1 MAAGTSTP
9 PPARGRDPAPVSGV
23 ADASIPALTLRH
35 VVKTFDDVV
44 AVDSVSLEVRP
55 GELVTLLGP
64 SGCGKTTTLRMI
76 AGFVE
81 PDAGEIRIGAADVT
95 RLPPNKRD
103 IGMVFQSYGLFPHMT
118 VEDNVAYGLR
128 MRRVPAAER
137 GRRVEEALGL
147 VQLPGLARRFP
158 RQLSGGQQQRV
169 ALARAIVIRPSLLL
183 LDEPLSNLDAKL
195 REEMRWELRRLQ
207 RQLDITTVFV
217 THDQEEA
224 LAISDRIV
232 VMNAGRIEQAGTPSA
247 IYRQPRTLF
256 VARFIG
262 ESNLW
267 EGTVDRRQMGETRFL
282 TSTGIGLLVED
293 AGGAA
298 EGEAAVLSV
307 RPEAVAIM
315 PPGDGAR
322 SRFANCLEGTVE
334 DVSYV
339 GASTAYRVRVHPDVS
354 VRIQRPNAETDGQ
367 GARAEFVANDRVAL
381 GWPASACRII
391 RPA

>member
-1 MAAGTSTP
+1 VAAIP
-9 PPARGRDPAPVSGV
+9 
-23 ADASIPALTLRH
+23 DASSPALTLRD

-44 AVDSVSLEVRP
+44 AVDTVSLEVQA
-55 GELVTLLGP
+55 GEFVTLLGP

-81 PDAGEIRIGAADVT
+81 PDAGEIRIGTADVT

-128 MRRVPAAER
+128 MRRVPVSER
-137 GRRVEEALGL
+137 RPRVEAALEL
-147 VQLPGLARRFP
+147 VQLHGLAKRFP

-169 ALARAIVIRPSLLL
+169 ALARAVVIRPSLLL

-195 REEMRWELRRLQ
+195 REEMRWEVRRLQ

-232 VMNAGRIEQAGTPSA
+232 VMNAGRIEQVGTPST

-267 EGTVDRRQMGETRFL
+267 EGTVRHRQADGVRFV
-282 TSTGIGLLVED
+282 TSTGLDLLVE
-293 AGGAA
+293 AGHAVD
-298 EGEAAVLSV
+298 GEPAVLSV

-315 PPGDGAR
+315 PAGDEAGR
-322 SRFANCLEGTVE
+322 RFANRLEGTVE

-339 GASTAYRVRVHPDVS
+339 GASTAYRVRIAPDLSMRV
-354 VRIQRPNAETDGQ
+354 QRPNTGTDGQ
-367 GARAEFVANDRVAL
+367 GERGVFTANDRVAL
-381 GWPASACRII
+381 GWPASACLII
-391 RPA
+391 RPS

>member
-1 MAAGTSTP
+1 VAAG
-9 PPARGRDPAPVSGV
+9 
-23 ADASIPALTLRH
+23 ADRSPSALTLRD
-35 VVKTFDDVV
+35 VVKRYDDVV
-44 AVDSVSLEVRP
+44 AVDAVSLDVRA

-64 SGCGKTTTLRMI
+64 SGCGKTTTLRMV

-81 PDAGEIRIGAADVT
+81 PDAGEIRIGASDVT
-95 RLPPNKRD
+95 RLPPHKRD

-137 GRRVEEALGL
+137 RRRVEEALGL
-147 VQLPGLARRFP
+147 VQLPGLARRYP

-195 REEMRWELRRLQ
+195 REEMRWEVRRLQ

-232 VMNAGRIEQAGTPSA
+232 VMNAGRIEQVGAPSD
-247 IYRQPRTLF
+247 IYRTPRTLF

-267 EGTVDRRQMGETRFL
+267 EGVVGRRQAGGVRFVTAAGL
-282 TSTGIGLLVED
+282 DLLVED
-293 AGGAA
+293 AGGVA
-298 EGEAAVLSV
+298 EGERAVASV
-307 RPEAVAIM
+307 RPEAVAIARA
-315 PPGDGAR
+315 GDAAAAR
-322 SRFANCLEGTVE
+322 FPNRLEGTVE

-339 GASTAYRVRVHPDVS
+339 GASTAFRVRIGPELS
-354 VRIQRPNAETDGQ
+354 VLVRRPNAESDAEGGP
-367 GARAEFVANDRVAL
+367 GAFAPGHPVAL
-381 GWPASACRII
+381 GWPSSAGRVI

>member
-1 MAAGTSTP
+1 VAAVT
-9 PPARGRDPAPVSGV
+9 A
-23 ADASIPALTLRH
+23 ASAPALTLRDI
-35 VVKTFDDVV
+35 VKAFDDVI
-44 AVDSVSLEVRP
+44 AVDSVSLEVGA
-55 GELVTLLGP
+55 GEFVTLLGP

-81 PDAGEIRIGAADVT
+81 PDAGEIRIGAVDVT
-95 RLPPNKRD
+95 RLPPNRRD

-128 MRRVPAAER
+128 MRRVPAADR
-137 GRRVEEALGL
+137 RRRVEEALGL
-147 VQLPGLARRFP
+147 VQLPGLAKRFP

-169 ALARAIVIRPSLLL
+169 ALARAVVIRPSLLL

-195 REEMRWELRRLQ
+195 REEMRWEIRRLQ

-232 VMNAGRIEQAGTPSA
+232 VMNEGRIEQVGTPSA

-267 EGTVDRRQMGETRFL
+267 EGTVGRRQDDGVRFVTR
-282 TSTGIGLLVED
+282 TGLDLLVEEP
-293 AGGAA
+293 GGAI
-298 EGEAAVLSV
+298 EGEPAVLSV

-315 PPGDGAR
+315 PAGDEAR
-322 SRFANCLEGTVE
+322 ARFANRVEGMVE

-339 GASTAYRVRVHPDVS
+339 GASTAYRVRIGPDVS
-354 VRIQRPNAETDGQ
+354 VRVQRPNTETDGQ
-367 GARAEFVANDRVAL
+367 GQRGAFAANDRVGL
-381 GWPASACRII
+381 GWPASACLII

>member
-1 MAAGTSTP
+1 MAII
-9 PPARGRDPAPVSGV
+9 
-23 ADASIPALTLRH
+23 ADASVAALTLRD

-44 AVDSVSLEVRP
+44 AVDAVSLEVRA
-55 GELVTLLGP
+55 GEFVTLLGP

-81 PDAGEIRIGAADVT
+81 PDAGEIRIGAIDVT

-128 MRRVPAAER
+128 MRRVPVAER
-137 GRRVEEALGL
+137 RRRVEEALGL
-147 VQLPGLARRFP
+147 VQLPGLAKRFP

-195 REEMRWELRRLQ
+195 REEMRWELRQLQ

-232 VMNAGRIEQAGTPSA
+232 VMNAGRIEQVGTPSA

-267 EGTVDRRQMGETRFL
+267 EGTVGRRQTEGVRFVTPAGL
-282 TSTGIGLLVED
+282 DLLVEEPGD
-293 AGGAA
+293 TA
-298 EGEAAVLSV
+298 EGEPAVLSV

-315 PPGDGAR
+315 PAGDEAR
-322 SRFANCLEGTVE
+322 ARFANRIEGTVE

-339 GASTAYRVRVHPDVS
+339 GASTAYRVRISPEVS
-354 VRIQRPNAETDGQ
+354 VRVQRPNVETDGQ
-367 GARAEFVANDRVAL
+367 GARGGFGANDRVVL

>member
-1 MAAGTSTP
+1 VAAGAERSP
-9 PPARGRDPAPVSGV
+9 S
-23 ADASIPALTLRH
+23 ALTLRG
-35 VVKTFDDVV
+35 VVKRFDDVV
-44 AVDSVSLEVRP
+44 AVDAVSLDVRA

-81 PDAGEIRIGAADVT
+81 PDAGEVRIGSSDVT

-137 GRRVEEALGL
+137 RRRVEEALGL
-147 VQLPGLARRFP
+147 VQLPGLAQRYP

-195 REEMRWELRRLQ
+195 RDEMRWEVRRLQ

-232 VMNAGRIEQAGTPSA
+232 VMNAGRIEQVGTPGA
-247 IYRQPRTLF
+247 IYRQPGTLF

-267 EGTVDRRQMGETRFL
+267 EGTVGGRQPDGVRFATVGGL
-282 TSTGIGLLVED
+282 ELLVED
-293 AGGAA
+293 TGGVA
-298 EGEAAVLSV
+298 EGEPAVASV
-307 RPEAVAIM
+307 RPEAVAIA
-315 PPGDGAR
+315 PAGNGAPA
-322 SRFANCLEGTVE
+322 RFPNRVEGTVE

-339 GASTAYRVRVHPDVS
+339 GASTAYRVRIASELTVL
-354 VRIQRPNAETDGQ
+354 VRRPNADADSEGGR
-367 GARAEFVANDRVAL
+367 GAFGAGDRVTL
-381 GWPASACRII
+381 GWPASAGRVI

>member
-1 MAAGTSTP
+1 
-9 PPARGRDPAPVSGV
+9 V
-23 ADASIPALTLRH
+23 AVGADRSPSALTLRG
-35 VVKTFDDVV
+35 VVKAYDDVV
-44 AVDSVSLEVRP
+44 AVDSVSLDVRA

-81 PDAGEIRIGAADVT
+81 PDAGEIRIRASDVT

-118 VEDNVAYGLR
+118 VEDNVGYGLR
-128 MRRVPAAER
+128 MRRVPTAER
-137 GRRVEEALGL
+137 RRRVDEALGL
-147 VQLPGLARRFP
+147 VQLPGLARRYP

-169 ALARAIVIRPSLLL
+169 ALARAIVIRPALLL

-195 REEMRWELRRLQ
+195 REEMRWEVRRLQ

-232 VMNAGRIEQAGTPSA
+232 VMNAGRIEQVGTPGA
-247 IYRQPRTLF
+247 IYRHPGTLF
-256 VARFIG
+256 VAQFIG

-267 EGTVDRRQMGETRFL
+267 EGTVGPPQAGSVRFTTAAGL
-282 TSTGIGLLVED
+282 DLLVED
-293 AGGAA
+293 VGDLA
-298 EGEAAVLSV
+298 EGERAIASV
-307 RPEAVAIM
+307 RPEAVAIA
-315 PPGDGAR
+315 PPGDAALTHL
-322 SRFANCLEGTVE
+322 ANRAEGTVE

-339 GASTAYRVRVHPDVS
+339 GASTALRVRIGPDLTVL
-354 VRIQRPNAETDGQ
+354 VRRANAET
-367 GARAEFVANDRVAL
+367 GAEGGRGAPGAGDRVGL
-381 GWPASACRII
+381 GWPSSASRVI
-391 RPA
+391 RPT

>member
-1 MAAGTSTP
+1 MAAGPEGSP
-9 PPARGRDPAPVSGV
+9 S
-23 ADASIPALTLRH
+23 ALTLRD

-44 AVDSVSLEVRP
+44 AVDAVSLDVRA
-55 GELVTLLGP
+55 GEFVTLLGP

-81 PDAGEIRIGAADVT
+81 PDSGEIRIGAADVT
-95 RLPPNKRD
+95 RLPPNNRD

-137 GRRVEEALGL
+137 RRRGEEALGL
-147 VQLPGLARRFP
+147 VQLPGLARRYP

-232 VMNAGRIEQAGTPSA
+232 VMNAGRIEQVGTPGA

-267 EGTVDRRQMGETRFL
+267 EGAVGRRQPDGVRFVTAAGL
-282 TSTGIGLLVED
+282 ELLVED
-293 AGGAA
+293 TGGVA
-298 EGEAAVLSV
+298 EGERAVASV
-307 RPEAVAIM
+307 RPEAVAIA
-315 PPGDGAR
+315 PVGNGAPA
-322 SRFANCLEGTVE
+322 RFPNRVEGTVE

-339 GASTAYRVRVHPDVS
+339 GASTAYRIRIGPELTVLVR
-354 VRIQRPNAETDGQ
+354 RPNAESEADDGR
-367 GARAEFVANDRVAL
+367 GAFGAGDRVAL
-381 GWPASACRII
+381 GWPASASRII

>member
-1 MAAGTSTP
+1 VAAG
-9 PPARGRDPAPVSGV
+9 
-23 ADASIPALTLRH
+23 ADRSPFALTLRD
-35 VVKTFDDVV
+35 VVKRFDDVV
-44 AVDSVSLEVRP
+44 AVDAVSLDVNA
-55 GELVTLLGP
+55 GELITLLGP

-81 PDAGEIRIGAADVT
+81 PDAGEIRIGASDVT
-95 RLPPNKRD
+95 RLPPHKRD
-103 IGMVFQSYGLFPHMT
+103 IGMVFQTYGLFPHMT
-118 VEDNVAYGLR
+118 VEDNVGYGLR
-128 MRRVPAAER
+128 MRHVPAAER
-137 GRRVEEALGL
+137 RRRVEEALGL
-147 VQLPGLARRFP
+147 VQLAGLARRYP

-195 REEMRWELRRLQ
+195 REEMRWEVRRLQ

-232 VMNAGRIEQAGTPSA
+232 VMNAGRIEQVGAPSA
-247 IYRQPRTLF
+247 IYRAPRTLF

-267 EGTVDRRQMGETRFL
+267 EGAVRRRQAEGVRFV
-282 TSTGIGLLVED
+282 TATGLEFLVED
-293 AGGAA
+293 AGDLADGDR
-298 EGEAAVLSV
+298 AVASV
-307 RPEAVAIM
+307 RPEAVAIG
-315 PPGDGAR
+315 PVGDAVAAR
-322 SRFANCLEGTVE
+322 FPNRVEGTVE

-339 GASTAYRVRVHPDVS
+339 GASTAFRVRVGPELTVL
-354 VRIQRPNAETDGQ
+354 VRRPNVEADAGNGSHAF
-367 GARAEFVANDRVAL
+367 GAGDRVAL
-381 GWPASACRII
+381 GWPASAARVI